1 MGNKLI
7 VRPQQGLCIVLL
19 RSEKYYLIL
28 PSSQADTFSRV
39 VERAAAAVSMSRDWG
54 VQCGLAGVSLSR
66 SGESVPRIDS
76 RLQPGPGRGA
86 GHSSIATLLES
97 QHYTQQQQWS

>member
-1 MGNKLI
+1 MIDDGKQINSTSTARIMYL
-7 VRPQQGLCIVLL
+7 LCIVFL

-54 VQCGLAGVSLSR
+54 VQPR
-66 SGESVPRIDS
+66 PRWTGESVPRIDS
-76 RLQPGPGRGA
+76 SGVAARPRPQCG
-86 GHSSIATLLES
+86 S
-97 QHYTQQQQWS
+97 Q